1 MRHERRQQ
9 MKKRDKTLEA
19 KLKTLAQTRDRTP
32 LPRPAVM
39 KDKTKY
45 NRKAERLVLR
55 KVLEKEG

>member
-1 MRHERRQQ
+1 MR
-9 MKKRDKTLEA
+9 KRNKAFEA

-39 KDKTKY
+39 KNRTKY
-45 NRKAERLVLR
+45 NRQTERVALR